1 VRGRV
6 LGIKFEHPFVSRNRL
21 SLGVGIFFERDAL
34 GEKPGDIRGN
44 RLGLNQRDRG
54 TGNIVSGGKIE
65 HELAGDRFD
74 QPALVAES
82 NAMPGAEDA
91 RLDQRILH
99 SCSLFLHR
107 IKRPPDYRR
116 AHFMSA
122 QVANFLDLQEVKKGI
137 AFGDGYQFGFFPSC
151 QLTRRKPK
159 NPKQICS
166 TVSVHV
172 DKKRSAFIIRSWS
185 CVGKWK

>member
-1 VRGRV
+1 
-6 LGIKFEHPFVSRNRL
+6 
-21 SLGVGIFFERDAL
+21 
-34 GEKPGDIRGN
+34 
-44 RLGLNQRDRG
+44 
-54 TGNIVSGGKIE
+54 
-65 HELAGDRFD
+65 
-74 QPALVAES
+74 VAES

-99 SCSLFLHR
+99 SCSLFLHG
-107 IKRPPDYRR
+107 IKRPPDYRG
-116 AHFMSA
+116 AHLVSA
-122 QVANFLDLQEVKKGI
+122 QVANFLDLQEVKKGV
-137 AFGDGYQFGFFPSC
+137 ALGGGYQFGFFPSC

-172 DKKRSAFIIRSWS
+172 DKKRSAFIIRSWG

>member
-1 VRGRV
+1 V
-6 LGIKFEHPFVSRNRL
+6 LGIQFQHPLVSRNRL
-21 SLGVGIFFERDAL
+21 SLGVGIFFERNAL
-34 GEKPGDIRGN
+34 GEKPSDIGGN
-44 RLGLNQRDRG
+44 RSGLDQRGRS
-54 TGNIVSGGKIE
+54 TGNNIVSGGEIE
-65 HELAGDRFD
+65 HELARDRLYQF
-74 QPALVAES
+74 ALVAES
-82 NAMPGAEDA
+82 NAMAGAENA

-99 SCSLFLHR
+99 PRSLFLHG
-107 IKRPPDYRR
+107 IKRLPDYRR

-122 QVANFLDLQEVKKGI
+122 QVANLLDLQEVKKGI
-137 AFGDGYQFGFFPSC
+137 VLGDGYQFGFFPSC

-172 DKKRSAFIIRSWS
+172 DKKRSAFIIRSWG